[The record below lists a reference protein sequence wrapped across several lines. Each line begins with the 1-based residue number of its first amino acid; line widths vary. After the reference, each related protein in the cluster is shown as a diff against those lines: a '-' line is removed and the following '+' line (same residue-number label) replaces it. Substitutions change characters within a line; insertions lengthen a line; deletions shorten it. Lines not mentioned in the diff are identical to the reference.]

1 MDLEYFKVH
10 LKGLP
15 DSILRKRGRKN
26 ILHLRL
32 TTLDGPVEI
41 EFAAGDI
48 IRTDD
53 WRVAHALKNY
63 RVPKANI
70 LHRPPGQKKFTHVY
84 HDHTKYKRV
93 KVFKKTKVTDKF
105 QHEIRSILWH

>member
-1 MDLEYFKVH
+1 MELEYFKVS

-32 TTLDGPVEI
+32 ASLVGPVEI
-41 EFAAGDI
+41 EFSAGDI

-53 WRVAHALKNY
+53 WKVAHALKAY

-70 LHRPPGQKKFTHVY
+70 HHKPKGAKKFVHAF

-93 KVFKKTKVTDKF
+93 KVFKKTKATDKF
-105 QHEIRSILWH
+105 QHEVRAILWH

>member
-1 MDLEYFKVH
+1 MDLEYYKVN

-32 TTLDGPVEI
+32 TSIAGPVEI
-41 EFAAGDI
+41 EFAAGDV

-63 RVPKANI
+63 RVPRANI
-70 LHRPPGQKKFTHVY
+70 LHKPKGETKFKHAF
-84 HDHTKYKRV
+84 HDHTKFKRV
-93 KVFKKTKVTDKF
+93 KVFKKTKKTDKF
-105 QHEIRSILWH
+105 QHEVRAITWL